1 MVGMVRTSNQFKG
14 WGHALAFDGEIKGW
28 VTPKSGPRTPNPI
41 ARGRN
46 AQHHQGCIFYIHPC
60 TVPHRGANSIYIPKL
75 HCTTRNLLEEG
86 GGEGKKECLVGFNSR
101 EAGTGGGFCFTSV
114 GSGKGRQML
123 AHTVHSST
131 KGSRQSPLD
140 PFAYNSIP
148 QFVLG
153 QKDEKNGDKSAQK
166 NHIFVES
173 KALTEVN

>member
-1 MVGMVRTSNQFKG
+1 MVGLVRTSNQFKG

-41 ARGRN
+41 AMSAMLCFPGV
-46 AQHHQGCIFYIHPC
+46 HILYTP
-60 TVPHRGANSIYIPKL
+60 L
-75 HCTTRNLLEEG
+75 HCTTRNLLEE

-148 QFVLG
+148 QFVLV
-153 QKDEKNGDKSAQK
+153 QKDKKLPAKCQK
-166 NHIFVES
+166 IILCGERS
-173 KALTEVN
+173 PIQK